1 MSRLLIVVLGTA
13 VLFAAQPPS
22 SSGPGWIY
30 WRTGNVT
37 DVQKSTA
44 GGFVFEGGS
53 TDVDAA
59 YQWMCKKANGGD
71 FLVIRSSGSSDYN
84 PYIYGLCPGINSV
97 STLKILSRDGAQQPF
112 VAETI
117 RKAEVLF
124 IAGGDQANY
133 VNHWLGTPV
142 HDAIDE
148 LAARGTPIGGTSAGD
163 AILAEFSFSALHDT
177 ITSPQALANPFDD
190 RVTLTNGFLRLNASL
205 SRRITDTH
213 FAARDRMGR
222 LLVFLARMAQTG
234 EAAAIAT
241 DEKTA
246 LLMEPDGRATVV
258 GKGAVYF
265 VQAPGKPEVCRPGT
279 PLTYLNLSVY
289 KIRQGAAFNVRTWS
303 GTGGTAYSLSVQE
316 GVVSSTQP
324 GGAIY

>member
-1 MSRLLIVVLGTA
+1 MSRLLLVILGTG

-30 WRTGNVT
+30 WRTGNPL
-37 DVQKSTA
+37 DVQKPTS

-53 TDVDAA
+53 TDVDSA
-59 YQWMCKKANGGD
+59 YRWMCKKANGGD

-97 STLKILSRDGAQQPF
+97 STLKILSREGAQQPF
-112 VAETI
+112 VADTI
-117 RKAEVLF
+117 RKAEALF

-133 VNHWLGTPV
+133 LNHWMGTPV
-142 HDAIDE
+142 HKAIDE
-148 LAARGTPIGGTSAGD
+148 LAGRGAPIGGTSAGN
-163 AILAEFSFSALHDT
+163 AILAEFSFSGLHDT
-177 ITSPQALANPFDD
+177 ITSREALANPFGEK
-190 RVTLTNGFLRLNASL
+190 VTLTSDFLRLNESL
-205 SRRITDTH
+205 ARRITDTH

-234 EAAAIAT
+234 EAGAIAT

-246 LLMEPDGRATVV
+246 FLMEPDGSGTVV

-265 VQAPGKPEVCRPGT
+265 VQAPAKPEVCRAGT

-289 KIRQGAAFNVRTWS
+289 KLREGGAFNVRTWT
-303 GTGGTAYSLSVQE
+303 GAGGTAYTLSVRE
-316 GVVSSTQP
+316 GVLSSTQ
-324 GGAIY
+324 GHGAIY